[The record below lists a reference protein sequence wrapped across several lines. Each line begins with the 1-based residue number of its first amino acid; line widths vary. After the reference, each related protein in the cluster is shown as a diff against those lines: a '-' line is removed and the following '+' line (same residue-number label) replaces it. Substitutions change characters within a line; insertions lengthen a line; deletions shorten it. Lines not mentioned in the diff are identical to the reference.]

1 MLHTIKKIDE
11 SAAIISPDKFRI
23 IHSKGIPSGVEYK
36 KKFTDIRTC
45 DITNRVYLILKLK
58 LTHTGS

>member
-23 IHSKGIPSGVEYK
+23 IHSKGIPSDVEYK

-45 DITNRVYLILKLK
+45 DITNRVY
-58 LTHTGS
+58 